1 MDQRWT
7 KIRELFRAALDVDV
21 KQRAAFLMEQCPD
34 EHDIRERVESMLK
47 AYDNDDTFLESPVA
61 NIGQRFASKKGHEA
75 LVGTRV
81 GPYQIRRVIA
91 QGGMGV
97 VFEALDTKL
106 EKIVALKMMNPA
118 LMQDMSFK
126 LRFEQEAKT
135 LAKLEDPHFVRVHA
149 LVEENH
155 NTFIVMEYIH
165 GITLAEHI
173 RAKGTLSHREVARI
187 GLQLLTAL
195 SKAHKQNII
204 HRDLKPSNIMLT
216 RSDDGKLL
224 VKVLDFGIAK
234 NIQSPNT
241 VTRTMGTVGTL
252 YYMSPEQIRA
262 LPNIDHRTDI
272 YSTGVTLYEALN
284 GTLPFDI
291 TKDEFTIRK
300 QIVEGRLHSASTPK
314 SKPSNAVEQVLAKAL
329 EIDPVQ
335 RFQSADHMRTFLL
348 SAIREYVPQEES
360 AQQPVTPSQPLIKKR
375 RVSPFALTLLGLLLV
390 VPIVLYAVTGSL
402 PFLPQEPGST
412 EQPLVDNLTPPNTES
427 VTPSFASDTNSTTT
441 APADSQINL
450 QPLPAE
456 IDTLSQN
463 SVNEAATEEFSS
475 SEDTPEIP
483 EFVNTSPIEG
493 STTTDTASLDPPDS
507 SFDSQYIEPILT
519 SPLQMGSIALGTAP
533 PSNLIIDNVDFGP
546 ITLEDLTLTAE
557 PHRFVVENREFG
569 RWECSID
576 IRANESIER
585 YIRFDQTISIP
596 IVAMLPD
603 TTPVRN
609 ASILIDGSRTGFET
623 PMTIKV
629 SPGLRTIG
637 AQLDGYTQEFVSI
650 EGAEGCF
657 QKINSSI
664 NFDNNINYTDKRV
677 IVILSK
683 NE

>member
-34 EHDIRERVESMLK
+34 DDDIRERVASMLK

-61 NIGQRFASKKGHEA
+61 HIGQRFASKKGHEA

-234 NIQSPNT
+234 NIQSSNT

-291 TKDEFTIRK
+291 TQDEFTIRK
-300 QIVEGRLHSASTPK
+300 QIVEGRLHSASSPK
-314 SKPSNAVEQVLAKAL
+314 STPSNAVEQVLAKAL
-329 EIDPVQ
+329 EIDPIQ

-375 RVSPFALTLLGLLLV
+375 RVSPFVLTLVGLLLV

-402 PFLPQEPGST
+402 PFLPQEPERT
-412 EQPLVDNLTPPNTES
+412 EQPLVDNLTPINPDES
-427 VTPSFASDTNSTTT
+427 VTPAFAADTNSTTT

-450 QPLPAE
+450 QPLPSE
-456 IDTLSQN
+456 IDTASQN
-463 SVNEAATEEFSS
+463 IVEDTTTEEFST

-483 EFVNTSPIEG
+483 EIVSTLPLEDTSKTE
-493 STTTDTASLDPPDS
+493 DTAFDPPDS
-507 SFDSQYIEPILT
+507 SFDSPEIEVPSAPLPI
-519 SPLQMGSIALGTAP
+519 GSITLKTAP
-533 PSNLIIDNVDFGP
+533 PSNLIVDNVDFGP
-546 ITLEDLTLTAE
+546 IVLEDLNLTAE
-557 PHRFVVENREFG
+557 MHRFVIENREYG
-569 RWECSID
+569 AWECSIR
-576 IRANESIER
+576 IQANQSIER
-585 YIRFDQTISIP
+585 NILFDQTISIP
-596 IVAMLPD
+596 VVAMSPD
-603 TTPVRN
+603 SALIRN
-609 ASILIDGSRTGFET
+609 ASISVDRSQTGFTT

-629 SPGLRTIG
+629 SPGLRTIE
-637 AQLDGYTQEFVSI
+637 AQLDGYTQEDVGI

-657 QKINSSI
+657 QKINSRI
-664 NFDNNINYTDKRV
+664 NFDNSINYIDKRI

>member
-7 KIRELFRAALDVDV
+7 KIRALFRAALDVDV
-21 KQRAAFLMEQCPD
+21 KQRAAFLMDQCPED
-34 EHDIRERVESMLK
+34 QEIRERVASMLS

-61 NIGQRFASKKGHEA
+61 NIGQRFASKKGHET

-118 LMQDMSFK
+118 LMQDASFK

-234 NIQSPNT
+234 NIHSSNT
-241 VTRTMGTVGTL
+241 ATRTMGMVGTL

-314 SKPSNAVEQVLAKAL
+314 STPSNAVEKVLAKAL

-335 RFQSADHMRTFLL
+335 RFQSADHMRTILL

-360 AQQPVTPSQPLIKKR
+360 PQQPVTPSLPLIKKR
-375 RVSPFALTLLGLLLV
+375 RVSPFVLTLLGLLLV
-390 VPIVLYAVTGSL
+390 VPIILYAVTGSL
-402 PFLPQEPGST
+402 PFIPQEPEVT
-412 EQPLVDNLTPPNTES
+412 EQPLVDNLSPLNPES
-427 VTPSFASDTNSTTT
+427 VTPAFASDTNNTTT
-441 APADSQINL
+441 TPADSQINL
-450 QPLPAE
+450 EPLPAQL
-456 IDTLSQN
+456 DTPSQN
-463 SVNEAATEEFSS
+463 IVDDTTLEEFSS

-483 EFVNTSPIEG
+483 EIGNTLPIEDS
-493 STTTDTASLDPPDS
+493 STTEITTLGPPDS
-507 SFDSQYIEPILT
+507 SFESPAIEVPST
-519 SPLQMGSIALGTAP
+519 PLPLGSITLKTAP

-546 ITLEDLTLTAE
+546 IVLEDLNLTAE
-557 PHRFVVENREFG
+557 MHRFVVENREYG
-569 RWECSID
+569 AWECSIR
-576 IRANESIER
+576 IQANQSIER
-585 YIRFDQTISIP
+585 DILFDQTISIP
-596 IVAMLPD
+596 VVAMSPD
-603 TTPVRN
+603 STLIRN
-609 ASILIDGSRTGFET
+609 ASISLDGARTGFTT

-629 SPGLRTIG
+629 SPGLRTIE
-637 AQLDGYTQEFVSI
+637 AQLDGYTQEDVII

-657 QKINSSI
+657 QKINSRI
-664 NFDNNINYTDKRV
+664 NFDNSINYVDKRV

-683 NE
+683 NG

>member
-34 EHDIRERVESMLK
+34 DHDIRERVASMLK

-234 NIQSPNT
+234 NIQDSKT
-241 VTRTMGTVGTL
+241 ATRTMGTVGTL

-262 LPNIDHRTDI
+262 LANIDHRTDI

-300 QIVEGRLHSASTPK
+300 QIVEGRLHSASVPK
-314 SKPSNAVEQVLAKAL
+314 NTPSNAVEKVLAKAL

-348 SAIREYVPQEES
+348 SAIREYVPQEAP
-360 AQQPVTPSQPLIKKR
+360 AQQPVTPSRPLIKKR
-375 RVSPFALTLLGLLLV
+375 RVSPFVLTLLGLLLL

-402 PFLPQEPGST
+402 PFMPKDPEII
-412 EQPLVDNLTPPNTES
+412 EDPLLDNLTPLTPES
-427 VTPSFASDTNSTTT
+427 VTPAFASDTTSTVPAT
-441 APADSQINL
+441 PADSQISL
-450 QPLPAE
+450 QPIPLE
-456 IDTLSQN
+456 VDTVLQRITD
-463 SVNEAATEEFSS
+463 ETTTEEFSS
-475 SEDTPEIP
+475 PADTP
-483 EFVNTSPIEG
+483 EFVNTLPTEDTS
-493 STTTDTASLDPPDS
+493 STDTTVFNPSDS
-507 SFDSQYIEPILT
+507 SFDSPEIEVPDTPLPI
-519 SPLQMGSIALGTAP
+519 GSITLRTAP
-533 PSNLIIDNVDFGP
+533 PSNLIVDNVDFGP
-546 ITLEDLTLTAE
+546 IVLEDLNLTAE
-557 PHRFVVENREFG
+557 THRFVIENREYG
-569 RWECSID
+569 AWECSIR
-576 IRANESIER
+576 IQANQSIER
-585 YIRFDQTISIP
+585 NILFDQTISIP
-596 IVAMLPD
+596 VVAMLPD
-603 TTPVRN
+603 STLIRN
-609 ASILIDGSRTGFET
+609 ALITIDGSPTGFAT

-637 AQLDGYTQEFVSI
+637 AQLDGYTQEDVGI

-657 QKINSSI
+657 QKINSRI
-664 NFDNNINYTDKRV
+664 NFDNSVNYIDKRV